1 MNDDKSAVIE
11 ALAPE
16 GRLRV
21 AINYGNIV
29 LAQRDG
35 NGEPAGVSAAL
46 ARALAAELGVEAE
59 FATFDGAGDVFAAI
73 DDDAWRIG
81 FLARDPVRAEK
92 IHFTAPYVIIE
103 GTYLVPES
111 SPFQDIDELD
121 RSGVRIAVGKGAAY
135 DLYLTRA
142 LQHASLV
149 RAATSAAAIELFVE
163 SQLDAAAGVRQ
174 PLAAY
179 AASNPGYRVLPGRF
193 TAIEQ
198 CMAIPKTQA
207 SDAVTRYVED
217 FLARMKREGL
227 VKRALS
233 ESGQDETQAAD

>member
-1 MNDDKSAVIE
+1 MSDDRSAVIE
-11 ALAPE
+11 ALAPH

-29 LAQRDG
+29 LAQRDKDG
-35 NGEPAGVSAAL
+35 GPAGVSVAL
-46 ARALAAELGVEAE
+46 ARALASELDVAIE
-59 FATFDGAGDVFAAI
+59 FATFEGAGDVFAAI

-92 IHFTAPYVIIE
+92 IHFTDPYVIIE
-103 GTYLVPES
+103 GTYLVPEAA
-111 SPFQDIDELD
+111 PIQAVDELD
-121 RSGVRIAVGKGAAY
+121 QDGIRIAVGKGAAY

-142 LQHASLV
+142 LKHASLV

-163 SQLDAAAGVRQ
+163 SRLDAAAGVRQ

-198 CMAIPKTQA
+198 CMAVPRAQA
-207 SDAVTRYVED
+207 SDAVIRYVED
-217 FLARMKREGL
+217 FLARMKQQGV
-227 VKRALS
+227 VKRALK

>member
-1 MNDDKSAVIE
+1 MSDDRSAVIE
-11 ALAPE
+11 ALAPY

-29 LAQRDG
+29 LAQRGED
-35 NGEPAGVSAAL
+35 GEPSGVSVAL
-46 ARALAAELGVEAE
+46 ARALASELDVAIE
-59 FATFDGAGDVFAAI
+59 FATFEGAGDVFAAI

-103 GTYLVPES
+103 GTYLVSEAA
-111 SPFQDIDELD
+111 PFQAVEELD
-121 RSGVRIAVGKGAAY
+121 QDGIRIAVGKGAAY

-142 LQHASLV
+142 LKHASLV

-174 PLAAY
+174 PLAVY

-198 CMAIPKTQA
+198 CMAVPKAQA
-207 SDAVTRYVED
+207 SDAVIRYVED
-217 FLARMKREGL
+217 FLARMKQQGV
-227 VKRALS
+227 VKHALA

>member
-1 MNDDKSAVIE
+1 MSDDRSAVIE
-11 ALAPE
+11 ALAPY

-29 LAQRDG
+29 LAQRGED
-35 NGEPAGVSAAL
+35 GEPSGVSVAL
-46 ARALAAELGVEAE
+46 ARALASELDVAVEFTSFE
-59 FATFDGAGDVFAAI
+59 GAGDVFAAI

-92 IHFTAPYVIIE
+92 LHFTAPYVIIE
-103 GTYLVPES
+103 GTYLVSETA
-111 SPFQDIDELD
+111 PFQAVEELD
-121 RSGVRIAVGKGAAY
+121 QDGIRIAVGKGAAY

-142 LQHASLV
+142 LKHASLV

-163 SQLDAAAGVRQ
+163 SRLDAAAGVRQ

-198 CMAIPKTQA
+198 CMAVPKAQA
-207 SDAVTRYVED
+207 SDAVIRYVED
-217 FLARMKREGL
+217 FLARMKQQGV
-227 VKRALS
+227 VKHALA

>member
-11 ALAPE
+11 ALAPA

-29 LAQRDG
+29 LAQRGED
-35 NGEPAGVSAAL
+35 GEPAGVSAVL

-92 IHFTAPYVIIE
+92 IHFTAPYVVIE
-103 GTYLVPES
+103 GTYLVPEAA
-111 SPFQDIDELD
+111 PFQDIEELD
-121 RSGVRIAVGKGAAY
+121 RENVQIAVGKGAAY

-142 LQHASLV
+142 LKHASLV
-149 RAATSAAAIELFVE
+149 RATTSAAAIELFVE

-174 PLAAY
+174 PLERY
-179 AASNPGYRVLPGRF
+179 AREHSGYRVLPGRF

-198 CMAIPKTQA
+198 CMAIPKAQA

-233 ESGQDETQAAD
+233 ESGQDETQAAE

>member
-1 MNDDKSAVIE
+1 MSDDKSAVIE
-11 ALAPE
+11 ALAPH

-29 LAQRDG
+29 LAQRGKD
-35 NGEPAGVSAAL
+35 GEPAGVSVAL
-46 ARALAAELGVEAE
+46 ARALASELDVAIE

>member
-1 MNDDKSAVIE
+1 MSDEKSAVIE
-11 ALAPE
+11 ALAPA

-21 AINYGNIV
+21 AINYGNTV
-29 LAQRDG
+29 LAQRDE
-35 NGEPAGVSAAL
+35 NGEPAGVSAVL
-46 ARALAAELGVEAE
+46 ARKLAAELGVEPE
-59 FATFDGAGDVFAAI
+59 FTTFDGAGDVFAAV

-103 GTYLVPES
+103 GTYLVPQAA
-111 SPFQDIDELD
+111 PFQTVDELD
-121 RSGVRIAVGKGAAY
+121 RGDIRIAVGKGAAY

-142 LQHASLV
+142 LKHASLV

-163 SQLDAAAGVRQ
+163 RQLDAAAGVRQ

-179 AASNPGYRVLPGRF
+179 AESNPGYRVLEGRF

-198 CMAIPKTQA
+198 CMAVPRAQA
-207 SDAVTRYVED
+207 TVMVTRYVEN
-217 FLARMKREGL
+217 FLARMKQDGTVR
-227 VKRALS
+227 RALA
-233 ESGQDETQAAD
+233 ESGQDETQAAP

>member
-1 MNDDKSAVIE
+1 MSDDKSAVIE
-11 ALAPE
+11 ALAPH

-29 LAQRDG
+29 LAQRGKD
-35 NGEPAGVSAAL
+35 GEPAGVSVAL
-46 ARALAAELGVEAE
+46 ARALASELDVAIE

-92 IHFTAPYVIIE
+92 IHFTDPYVIIE
-103 GTYLVPES
+103 GTYLVPEAA
-111 SPFQDIDELD
+111 PFQDVDELD
-121 RSGVRIAVGKGAAY
+121 RDDIRIAVGKGAAY

-142 LQHASLV
+142 LTHASLV
-149 RAATSAAAIELFVE
+149 RAATSAAAIELFAE
-163 SQLDAAAGVRQ
+163 QGLDAAAGVRQ

-198 CMAIPKTQA
+198 CMAVTRAQA
-207 SDAVTRYVED
+207 SDAVIRYVED
-217 FLARMKREGL
+217 FLARMKQQGV
-227 VKRALS
+227 VKRALT
-233 ESGQDETQAAD
+233 ESGQDETQAAP